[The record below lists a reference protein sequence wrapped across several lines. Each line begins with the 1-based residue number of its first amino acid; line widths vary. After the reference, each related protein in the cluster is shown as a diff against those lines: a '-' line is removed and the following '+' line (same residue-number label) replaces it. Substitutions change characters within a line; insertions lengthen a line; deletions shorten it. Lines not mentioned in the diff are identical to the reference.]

1 MKILWLG
8 LEQTIGLD
16 THEVCIMNK
25 HNFDMEKAITFSP
38 DIIIEREFNDGVHIW
53 DKEIDEMKER
63 LPKTKTAVWL
73 IDTHVALVRHLKYI
87 SHFDFVFMA
96 ISKHAAEFSKFHPQV
111 YWLPLCFPA
120 TTLPPIETKQ
130 WKVGFVGRM
139 LDEMEDRKKLLDA
152 VASHYKPKVY
162 HFVTDYETVYSTM
175 SKCEIM
181 LNRSFADDLN
191 FRVFEALGC
200 GNILITNDVPDIK
213 KIKGL
218 RDRLYI
224 SNTPEGT
231 LSIIDSML
239 FHQSQ
244 KIGLYARIESNRKFI
259 ADRHMIQHRA
269 GRIIEVIEKGGRH
282 ETMYY

>member
-8 LEQTIGLD
+8 LEQSIGID

-25 HNFDMEKAITFSP
+25 NNFDMSKVRKFNP

-53 DKEIDEMKER
+53 DKEIDYMKRE
-63 LPKTKTAVWL
+63 LPHVKTAVWL
-73 IDTHVALVRHLKYI
+73 IDTHVALVRHLTYI

-96 ISKHAAEFSKFHPQV
+96 ISKHAVEFAKHHKQV
-111 YWLPLCFPA
+111 YWLPLCFPVPI
-120 TTLPPIETKQ
+120 LPPLAPKQ

-139 LDEMEDRKKLLDA
+139 LDEMEDRKKLLDT
-152 VASHYKPKVY
+152 VRSHYKPKVY
-162 HFVTDYETVYSTM
+162 HFVTDYETAYATM

-218 RDRLYI
+218 RDRMYI
-224 SNTPEGT
+224 ANTPEGA

-239 FHQSQ
+239 FHRS
-244 KIGLYARIESNRKFI
+244 KNIGMYSMIESNRAFI
-259 ADRHMIQHRA
+259 ENRHMIQHRVE
-269 GRIIEVIEKGGRH
+269 RIIEVIQKGGTH